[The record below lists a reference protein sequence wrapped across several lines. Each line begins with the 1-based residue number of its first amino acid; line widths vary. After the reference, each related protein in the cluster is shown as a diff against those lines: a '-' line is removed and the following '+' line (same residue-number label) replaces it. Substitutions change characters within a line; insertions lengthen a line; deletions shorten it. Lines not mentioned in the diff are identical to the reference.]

1 MCDGVVGE
9 RTAIGRVRSFLSR
22 LKMLYVGQHG
32 AGGPCS
38 FLRRVPTRMLQ
49 PMRENG
55 DEPRVICGLT
65 RYISNF
71 IVRGEEGL
79 LRGSRAAI
87 RLHPPSGLTID
98 RSTPQTE
105 F

>member
-32 AGGPCS
+32 ARGPRS
-38 FLRRVPTRMLQ
+38 FLRGVSTRMLKAV
-49 PMRENG
+49 REDG

-65 RYISNF
+65 RYIGNF
-71 IVRGEEGL
+71 IVRGEERL

-87 RLHPPSGLTID
+87 RLLPLSGLTID

-105 F
+105 